1 MELNVAQYLAAITP
15 APGLIIIDCNP
26 NMFGYTHPS
35 INASAIPLVQ
45 YLRAN
50 GHPTTPIIMAEGTP
64 YGAEWM
70 SASTR
75 FMQGNKSEALLDAY
89 NTLTKGSGDGD
100 IGGGNG
106 GLDSVDSVDSVGG
119 DQHLYYAKAEE
130 ADGMYADTVGMSAE
144 VSGDGR
150 LLVDPTCGGT
160 HPTDLGMRKQ
170 AAYWTRMITKVLKI
184 DGGKG
189 TEAVAGATTAQPGS
203 PKQQVGREDEE
214 GQRPAP
220 QEVPSPPREN
230 VVTTTTASTTTT
242 TTTGNVGLDGIMAE
256 VALQQPHHNPHHNHY
271 HHHQEEEETAASE
284 THTGGGANAVTW
296 AWVDADPY
304 IEGRTTYSPPLPRN
318 SSYDRLP
325 LAANG
330 VVTDEVWRLSQDS
343 TGMFMRFTT
352 NASDFALK
360 RKVLPTSTQHP
371 LAPPRFPNPAGGTLS
386 RLGPSCL

>member
-35 INASAIPLVQ
+35 INASAIPLVR

-100 IGGGNG
+100 VGGGNG
-106 GLDSVDSVDSVGG
+106 GGNGGFDSVDSVDSVGG

-170 AAYWTRMITKVLKI
+170 ASYWTRMITKVLEV
-184 DGGKG
+184 DGEKGKE
-189 TEAVAGATTAQPGS
+189 TVAPRAQPGP
-203 PKQQVGREDEE
+203 PKQQAGREEEE
-214 GQRPAP
+214 GQRAVP
-220 QEVPSPPREN
+220 QEVPSPFAED
-230 VVTTTTASTTTT
+230 VDTTTTASTS

-256 VALQQPHHNPHHNHY
+256 LSMQQPHHNPHHHK
-271 HHHQEEEETAASE
+271 EEEETAASE

-296 AWVDADPY
+296 AWTDADPY

-330 VVTDEVWRLSQDS
+330 VVSDEVWRLSRDS

-360 RKVLPTSTQHP
+360 RKRCYLHLYP
-371 LAPPRFPNPAGGTLS
+371 APPS
-386 RLGPSCL
+386 HS